1 MDYAQKIDLIL
12 EKLGVRINMV
22 EKEEESEKDDVEQK
36 PNGDTVKAEQE
47 QQEKPK
53 SEETPKIE
61 TNSDSKSD
69 NFLAKVSGLQQQ
81 STQEETDD
89 ESGDEATTMLS
100 PKS

>member
-12 EKLGVRINMV
+12 EKLGVRINKV
-22 EKEEESEKDDVEQK
+22 EEEEESEKDDVETK
-36 PNGDTVKAEQE
+36 PNDDTVKAE

-61 TNSDSKSD
+61 TNS
-69 NFLAKVSGLQQQ
+69 NFLATVKGLQQQ
-81 STQEETDD
+81 STQEDTDD